1 MTKKL
6 NVGYF
11 ADGPWS
17 HTALETLLQRG
28 LCDIAFIVP
37 RFDTKDPVL
46 KQHAERLSVPFIPQE
61 NVNDEA
67 FIAQL
72 QGYGAD
78 LFVSMSF
85 NQILRKSII
94 DAPPLGFI
102 NCHAGALPFYR
113 GRNPLNWAL
122 INDESYFGVTAHYVD
137 EGIDTGDI
145 IIQHKV
151 DILEQDDYA
160 SLLDKAFV
168 KCSEVLVEAVEH
180 IAGDKVNRIKQSD
193 IHPYGFYCG
202 MRRVGDEV
210 IDWQLPARRI
220 HNLVRAITLPGP
232 AARTVLKGKE
242 VAIIKS
248 RFLQSAPSYI
258 CTPGEVVGRD
268 DCGVYVKAGDSVLHI
283 LEVANVSPC
292 GKLEQAKT
300 PKYRIGTRFGG
311 EIAVDGT
318 A

>member
-6 NVGYF
+6 KVGYF

-37 RFDTKDPVL
+37 RFDTQDPVL
-46 KQHAERLSVPFIPQE
+46 KQYAERLSVPFIPQE
-61 NVNDEA
+61 NVNAPE
-67 FIAQL
+67 FITQL
-72 QGYGAD
+72 KGYGAD

-85 NQILRKSII
+85 NQILRKAII
-94 DAPPLGFI
+94 GAAPLGFI

-145 IIQHKV
+145 IVQHKV
-151 DILEQDDYA
+151 DILEQDDYS
-160 SLLDKAFV
+160 SLLEKAFV
-168 KCSEVLVEAVEH
+168 KCSEVLAEAVAH
-180 IAGDKVNRIKQSD
+180 IAEDKVKRIKQSD
-193 IHPYGFYCG
+193 IDPYGFYCG

-210 IDWQLPARRI
+210 IEWQLPARRI
-220 HNLVRAITLPGP
+220 HNLIRAITLPGP
-232 AARTVLKGKE
+232 CARTTLNGQE
-242 VAIIKS
+242 IAIIKS
-248 RFLQSAPSYI
+248 QYLDGAPSYI

-268 DCGVYVKAGDSVLHI
+268 QRGVYVKAGDSVLRI
-283 LEVANVSPC
+283 LEVASISPE
-292 GKLEQAKT
+292 GELTLSEI
-300 PKYRIGTRFGG
+300 PSFRVGTRFS
-311 EIAVDGT
+311 
-318 A
+318 